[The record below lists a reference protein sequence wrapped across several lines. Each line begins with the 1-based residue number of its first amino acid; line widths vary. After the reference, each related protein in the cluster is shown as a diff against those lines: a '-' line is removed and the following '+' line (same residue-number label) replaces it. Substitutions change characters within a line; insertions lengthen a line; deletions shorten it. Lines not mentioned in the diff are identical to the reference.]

1 MNLSGKSTLHRIS
14 RYRNPSHSVPGHI
27 FRSSDKKYQWIKI
40 IKLWQN
46 ICYYYKNERSKI
58 TDNNVE
64 RLQYWPL
71 IITENHTFVFT
82 LFQNPSI
89 FGGSGNRVA
98 TALFYVS
105 SKDDDEFIYSFMCC
119 WYYTFWFNI
128 QRNTCLLLSHNSRIN
143 KSNNLHKTSIFKWHP
158 SCQEF
163 FLCSVFWRST
173 KWPFRCYRTR
183 QSCFGYSFSWTML
196 REMGQQYSWKQI

>member
-1 MNLSGKSTLHRIS
+1 MVSTRRVKTYAIDLQVVKYSPGQEFEPHRDYAEVSIYLHPIIMWLSKWTSLVNPPFTELVVTGTHPTRYLATYFGRQTKNTNESKLSNCGK
-14 RYRNPSHSVPGHI
+14 
-27 FRSSDKKYQWIKI
+27 D
-40 IKLWQN
+40 

-58 TDNNVE
+58 TDNNVK

-119 WYYTFWFNI
+119 RYYTFWFNI
-128 QRNTCLLLSHNSRIN
+128 QRNTCLLLSHN
-143 KSNNLHKTSIFKWHP
+143 
-158 SCQEF
+158 
-163 FLCSVFWRST
+163 
-173 KWPFRCYRTR
+173 
-183 QSCFGYSFSWTML
+183 
-196 REMGQQYSWKQI
+196 